1 MFMAAGQR
9 PDSRQESV
17 DQMEI
22 AGDRHAHGFAQCL
35 QIGVCLALLDS
46 GLTAPRVLPVRVS
59 FIAAGMVVIFL
70 RIELFAA

>member
-1 MFMAAGQR
+1 MFTAAGQR
-9 PDSRQESV
+9 PDSRQASL

-22 AGDRHAHGFAQCL
+22 AGDRHAHGFAERL
-35 QIGVCLALLDS
+35 QIGVGLALLGL
-46 GLTAPRVLPVRVS
+46 GLTAPHVLPVRVS